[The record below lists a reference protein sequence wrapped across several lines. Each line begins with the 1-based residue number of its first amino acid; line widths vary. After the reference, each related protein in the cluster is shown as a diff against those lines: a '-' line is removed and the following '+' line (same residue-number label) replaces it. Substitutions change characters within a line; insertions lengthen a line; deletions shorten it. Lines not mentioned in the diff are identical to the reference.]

1 MATEAVIL
9 QKKNKDGT
17 RAACHFLLNE
27 GLASPPPVQA
37 SLSARY
43 TSAWTGPGSD
53 AGDGPYR
60 RKWQVLK

>member
-1 MATEAVIL
+1 MATEVVIL
-9 QKKNKDGT
+9 QKKNKDGS

-43 TSAWTGPGSD
+43 NSAWTGPGRD
-53 AGDGPYR
+53 ARDGAYR
-60 RKWQVLK
+60 RKWQLSK

>member
-43 TSAWTGPGSD
+43 TSAWTGPGRD
-53 AGDGPYR
+53 AGVDAYT